1 MVNFLFVCT
10 GNVSRSPAAEAV
22 FRQITNGRYGTRS
35 AGISP
40 FCPRPLSR
48 DDVRWADVVAVMEG
62 DHHAFIVERWPE
74 DAAKVRVLEIEDRY
88 NRHDPV
94 LLLLLEEK
102 LGALLAEMES
112 GGMIGA

>member
-1 MVNFLFVCT
+1 MNFLFVCT

-22 FRQITNGRYGTRS
+22 FRQITSGRYVTRS

-74 DAAKVRVLEIEDRY
+74 AVAKVRVLEIEDRY
-88 NRHDPV
+88 HRHDPV
-94 LLLLLEEK
+94 LLRLLEAK
-102 LGALLAEMES
+102 LGTLVAEIES
-112 GGMIGA
+112 GGMIGS